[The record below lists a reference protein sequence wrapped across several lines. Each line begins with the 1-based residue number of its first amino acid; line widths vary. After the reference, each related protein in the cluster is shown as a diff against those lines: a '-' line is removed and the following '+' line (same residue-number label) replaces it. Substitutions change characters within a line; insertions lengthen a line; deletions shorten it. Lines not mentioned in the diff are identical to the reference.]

1 MTKYSVILGNL
12 GNTCDRFLSSGYKD
26 QPPKAEMIRQA
37 AAIPGVKGVELV
49 GTWDVTKE
57 NVDEVGG
64 LLAKHSLECVSIIPD
79 HFSQKRWGRG
89 AFTAK
94 DPAIRAQALEET
106 MVAAEL
112 ARTLKCPLINLW
124 PGQDGYDY
132 ALQSDFR
139 TERRW
144 TIEAVAKAAKA
155 YPDIRFSL
163 EYKPKEPRTHSTWA
177 RAADTLLVAKET
189 GQPNVGVTIDTGHS
203 FVAGENVAESAVILS
218 DYGKKLFHMHFN
230 DNYRSWDDDMIVG
243 SVHLVE
249 YVELLFWLREL
260 GYDGWYSM
268 DQYPYREDGQGALRE
283 SVEFLRGVE
292 AMLEG
297 TAMAE
302 IRALI
307 AEGDA
312 VKSSAWL
319 RSRIFG
325 RH

>member
-26 QPPKAEMIRQA
+26 QPPKAEMYRQA
-37 AAIPGVKGVELV
+37 AAIPGVTGVELV
-49 GTWDVTKE
+49 GTWDVTRE
-57 NVDEVGG
+57 NVEEVGG
-64 LLAKHSLECVSIIPD
+64 LLAKHGLSCVSIIPD
-79 HFSQKRWGRG
+79 HFSQKRWGKG

-94 DPAIRAQALEET
+94 DPSIRAQALEET
-106 MVAAEL
+106 MAAAEL
-112 ARTLKCPLINLW
+112 ARKLACPLLNLW

-132 ALQSDFR
+132 VFQSDFR
-139 TERRW
+139 AERRLI
-144 TIEAVAKAAKA
+144 IEAVAKAAKA

-163 EYKPKEPRTHSTWA
+163 EYKPKEPRNHSTLA

-189 GQPNVGVTIDTGHS
+189 GLPNVGVTIDTGHA

-243 SVHLVE
+243 SVHLAE
-249 YVELLFWLREL
+249 YIELLFWLREI

-283 SVEFLRGVE
+283 SVDFLRGVE
-292 AMLEG
+292 ALLEG

-302 IRALI
+302 LRSLI

-319 RSRIFG
+319 RTRIFG
-325 RH
+325 R

>member
-49 GTWDVTKE
+49 GTWDVTRE
-57 NVDEVGG
+57 NVDEVGN
-64 LLAKHSLECVSIIPD
+64 LLAKHALQCVSIIPD

-112 ARTLKCPLINLW
+112 ARKLKCPLINLW

-139 TERRW
+139 AERRW

-189 GQPNVGVTIDTGHS
+189 GLPNVGVTIDTGHS

-319 RSRIFG
+319 RSKIFG
-325 RH
+325 RR